1 MWRPSHTLK
10 VAAHTHAQT
19 GREQTRVV
27 QHRRRMRTP
36 AGGGV
41 ANLAEP
47 AADQPEPADGPG
59 PAGWLTGRAEPDR
72 GRPEG
77 WPRTRDHPSL
87 RTRRL
92 VPRAMDPLA
101 QAERP

>member
-36 AGGGV
+36 VGGGV
-41 ANLAEP
+41 ADLAEP
-47 AADQPEPADGPG
+47 ATDQPKPADGPG
-59 PAGWLTGRAEPDR
+59 PAGWLTAGPSRIGEGRRGGPARGTTPHSGR
-72 GRPEG
+72 GRP
-77 WPRTRDHPSL
+77 
-87 RTRRL
+87 
-92 VPRAMDPLA
+92 VPRAMRPLA
-101 QAERP
+101 RAERP